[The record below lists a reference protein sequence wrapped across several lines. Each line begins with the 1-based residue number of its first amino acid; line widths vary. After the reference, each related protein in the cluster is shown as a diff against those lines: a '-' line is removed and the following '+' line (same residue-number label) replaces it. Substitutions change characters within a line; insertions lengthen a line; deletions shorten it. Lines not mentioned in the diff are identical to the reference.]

1 MSISGGNAV
10 MAAQVDVLAPDEA
23 MPVAAAPDGI
33 EGLIQPVRPGPLR
46 LPLMERLVDRWPGV
60 ASERLAK
67 AWGIS
72 LDLARG
78 PMRATLASEFV
89 DSLDANAIVAQFDAP
104 NGPNS
109 GFLAIERPAVFMMVD
124 AVLGGAGK
132 PPPEAAMHRPLT
144 LIELSLM
151 QPVATHLMTALT
163 GCLEPAGKLVL
174 RFRAWGQGANGP
186 VSAPAGGVLVLPLTL
201 GWRGR
206 EARLSLALSL
216 AALEPMLP
224 HLGGVY
230 PGAALGGDGVWRSH
244 LAREIGRARTRLT
257 AVLAEAEMPL
267 ARVRALAVGETL
279 MFDVPSDP
287 VVSLRAGP
295 LSLASGR
302 LGRANGRV
310 AVRLDTPVAVTTGG
324 MR

>member
-163 GCLEPAGKLVL
+163 GCL
-174 RFRAWGQGANGP
+174 
-186 VSAPAGGVLVLPLTL
+186 
-201 GWRGR
+201 
-206 EARLSLALSL
+206 
-216 AALEPMLP
+216 
-224 HLGGVY
+224 
-230 PGAALGGDGVWRSH
+230 
-244 LAREIGRARTRLT
+244 
-257 AVLAEAEMPL
+257 
-267 ARVRALAVGETL
+267 
-279 MFDVPSDP
+279 
-287 VVSLRAGP
+287 
-295 LSLASGR
+295 
-302 LGRANGRV
+302 
-310 AVRLDTPVAVTTGG
+310 
-324 MR
+324 